1 MIQYQKTLEDEL
13 KFIEDVKNSEIV
25 KKHHNPNNKR
35 RKPRLKIRK
44 KFYEMGVR

>member
-1 MIQYQKTLEDEL
+1 MKQYQKTLNDEL

-25 KKHHNPNNKR
+25 KKHHNPNMKR
-35 RKPRLKIRK
+35 YKPRLKIRK

>member
-1 MIQYQKTLEDEL
+1 MKQYQKTLEDEL

-35 RKPRLKIRK
+35 SKPRLRIRK

>member
-1 MIQYQKTLEDEL
+1 MKQYQKTLEDEL

-25 KKHHNPNNKR
+25 KKHHIPNNKR
-35 RKPRLKIRK
+35 RKPRLRIRK